1 MNDTVLVMLVVAFAG
16 AFGGLV
22 LVRTV
27 VAERAAGE
35 HGVRQ
40 PRSRL
45 VRLLD
50 LAGVVVTV
58 LLVASVVLRV
68 MNAVG

>member
-1 MNDTVLVMLVVAFAG
+1 MNDAVLVFLVAVFAG
-16 AFGGLV
+16 AFAGLV
-22 LVRTV
+22 LVRTAA
-27 VAERAAGE
+27 AERAAGE
-35 HGVRQ
+35 RGVRP

-45 VRLLD
+45 VRRLD
-50 LAGVVVTV
+50 LAAVVVTV